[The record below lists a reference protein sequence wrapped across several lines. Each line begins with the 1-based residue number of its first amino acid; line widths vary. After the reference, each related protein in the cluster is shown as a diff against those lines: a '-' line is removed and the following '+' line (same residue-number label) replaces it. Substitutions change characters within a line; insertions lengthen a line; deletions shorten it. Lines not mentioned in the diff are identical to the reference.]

1 MYQVLAVLLIFI
13 FFAIRR
19 AKEIKNETR
28 ETWEK
33 QTVVVK
39 GRSFNKL
46 NLFNRVAFTIF
57 LLTVCVVGI
66 SEVYSNIVAPAN
78 ERAEV
83 EIKSML
89 AEAPIQVP
97 TNDLGLNKERRNFM
111 SSIPIDPLSILGS
124 ARTSATIA
132 MLISLFL
139 SIYGRKK
146 VGGGGQNPYP
156 FGKTFVNIFL
166 VLAIVLS
173 VFVFVTLPMV
183 TVPLGNANRYSYLL
197 STCFWLLIGGIAL
210 SIKKLMA
217 KTR

>member
-33 QTVVVK
+33 QTVVIK

-57 LLTVCVVGI
+57 LLIVCVVVI

-78 ERAEV
+78 ERAEA

-89 AEAPIQVP
+89 TEVP
-97 TNDLGLNKERRNFM
+97 ANDLGLNKERRNIM
-111 SSIPIDPLSILGS
+111 SGITIDPLSILGS

-132 MLISLFL
+132 MLISLAL
-139 SIYGRKK
+139 AYYGRMK
-146 VGGGGQNPYP
+146 VGSRGQNPYP

-183 TVPLGNANRYSYLL
+183 TVPLGNANKYNYLL

-210 SIKKLMA
+210 SIRKLMA